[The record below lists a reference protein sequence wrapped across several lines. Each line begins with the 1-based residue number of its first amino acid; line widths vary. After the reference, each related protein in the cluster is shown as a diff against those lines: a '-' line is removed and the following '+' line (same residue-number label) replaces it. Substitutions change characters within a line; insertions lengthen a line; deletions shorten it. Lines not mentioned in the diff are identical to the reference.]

1 MMNSYIRESII
12 SSHAHLVASP
22 KTSDLVASPKP
33 SENGTNGEASGPP
46 SPTTGPVINFAQV
59 APGIYRSSFP
69 TAGNFEHLQSLGL
82 KTILTLVPEEY
93 PLPNRQFMKLNG
105 IRHFQVP
112 IPAHKDAS
120 VVIPLQS
127 IAEAVKIL
135 LDPSQ
140 HPVLIHC
147 NKGKHRTG
155 CIVACY
161 RKMHKWTIGAILTEY
176 RKYAGDKFRVLDE
189 KFMEEFDEQAM
200 LDMVKA
206 AML

>member
-1 MMNSYIRESII
+1 MNACAKESII
-12 SSHAHLVASP
+12 SGHAHLVAPS
-22 KTSDLVASPKP
+22 KTPNNGASV
-33 SENGTNGEASGPP
+33 EASGPP
-46 SPTTGPVINFAQV
+46 SPTTGPVVNFAQV

-69 TAGNFEHLQSLGL
+69 AAGNFEHLQSLGL
-82 KTILTLVPEEY
+82 KSILTLVPEEY
-93 PLPNRQFMKLNG
+93 PLENVRFMNENG

-120 VVIPLQS
+120 VIIPLQS
-127 IAEAVKIL
+127 IAEALKIL

-155 CIVACY
+155 CVIACY
-161 RKMHKWTIGAILTEY
+161 RKIHSWTTGAILTEY
-176 RKYAGDKFRVLDE
+176 RKYAGNKFRALDE
-189 KFMEEFDEQAM
+189 KFIGAFDAMAM

-206 AML
+206 AKN